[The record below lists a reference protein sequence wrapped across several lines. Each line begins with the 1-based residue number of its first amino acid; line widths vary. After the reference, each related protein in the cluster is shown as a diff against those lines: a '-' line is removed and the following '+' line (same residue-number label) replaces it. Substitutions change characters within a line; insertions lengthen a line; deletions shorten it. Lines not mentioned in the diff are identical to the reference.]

1 MAASQS
7 SLAKGTSPLPQIII
21 QGTQVRT
28 RRQCVIENPYTPP
41 LTPLSHSPIPAG
53 TTLSLPPGNTDHQR
67 RHSSVYRTYS
77 SPTAD
82 RHYLDIP
89 SRRERRMSIPRPIR
103 GINSTIMDEIKKET
117 VVTPRKRRASV
128 ASPGFSG
135 RQTDPLSSFRDQ
147 TVDDKF
153 TAWVLRNKMT
163 RSVTD
168 PELGEDDR
176 LSDYGVTV

>member
-1 MAASQS
+1 
-7 SLAKGTSPLPQIII
+7 
-21 QGTQVRT
+21 
-28 RRQCVIENPYTPP
+28 
-41 LTPLSHSPIPAG
+41 
-53 TTLSLPPGNTDHQR
+53 
-67 RHSSVYRTYS
+67 
-77 SPTAD
+77 
-82 RHYLDIP
+82 
-89 SRRERRMSIPRPIR
+89 
-103 GINSTIMDEIKKET
+103 MDEIKKET